1 MVTVYP
7 NDTENITVPEE
18 SNVTL
23 RCEATGEGTFSYQWI
38 RVSQRSSEVDLN
50 NNNTYLT
57 ILNINVS
64 DTGIYFC
71 KVDNGGTSVS
81 SMGVHVIVKS
91 KLHKRI
97 GGNYFISYVYIIQY
111 RKAFYHWCVR
121 RSNIKYHQQH

>member
-1 MVTVYP
+1 MVTIYT

-23 RCEATGEGTFSYQWI
+23 WCEATGEGTLNYQWI
-38 RVSQRSSEVDLN
+38 RVSQESSEVDLN

-57 ILNINVS
+57 ILNIKVN

-91 KLHKRI
+91 KLHYI
-97 GGNYFISYVYIIQY
+97 IGNYFIMCI
-111 RKAFYHWCVR
+111 
-121 RSNIKYHQQH
+121 